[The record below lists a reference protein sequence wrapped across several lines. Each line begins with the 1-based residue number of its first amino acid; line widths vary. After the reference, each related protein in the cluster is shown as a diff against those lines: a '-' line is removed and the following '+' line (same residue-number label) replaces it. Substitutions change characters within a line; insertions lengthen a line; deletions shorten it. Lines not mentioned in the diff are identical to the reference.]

1 MSRTEIVSRGKSAFV
16 DGFELFDVKL
26 LNDIM
31 LRVAMGGRGDKAPV
45 LMVHGHPHTHVIWR
59 KVAPALAKD
68 RQVILVDLRGYGDST
83 KPESTPDHRPYSKRE
98 MARDLQLL
106 LQSLGIEQ
114 CDFVGHD
121 RGGRVGHRFA
131 LDWPELVRKAVFI
144 DIAPTATMYERTDK
158 EFASRYFW
166 WFFLIQPE
174 PFPEK
179 LINFD
184 PEYFLRHHIK
194 GQLKIE
200 GTLEENVFRR
210 HASPLHLT
218 YRVEYDTRG
227 GRTNVIRTLRVRPA
241 VTYYKLAALA
251 EIGYGLAKLLQGG
264 GACPERTGIYIYAC
278 YLAVCLGFLYCAEHC
293 FERRRYVAH
302 AQEIERR
309 FAAGIPK
316 EDLTKEKMRK
326 RGIVKSIKKKG

>member
-68 RQVILVDLRGYGDST
+68 RQVILVDLRGYGDSK

-106 LQSLGIEQ
+106 LQFLGIEQ

-144 DIAPTATMYERTDK
+144 DIAPTATVYERTDK
-158 EFASRYFW
+158 EFATRYFW

-200 GTLEENVFRR
+200 GTLEENVFQEYLRSYR
-210 HASPLHLT
+210 NPETIHAICEDYRAAATIDLADDKADADKRIEAPLHLLWG
-218 YRVEYDTRG
+218 RVARSASSMTLCRRG
-227 GRTNVIRTLRVRPA
+227 AIRR
-241 VTYYKLAALA
+241 
-251 EIGYGLAKLLQGG
+251 LL
-264 GACPERTGIYIYAC
+264 
-278 YLAVCLGFLYCAEHC
+278 
-293 FERRRYVAH
+293 
-302 AQEIERR
+302 
-309 FAAGIPK
+309 
-316 EDLTKEKMRK
+316 
-326 RGIVKSIKKKG
+326 

>member
-1 MSRTEIVSRGKSAFV
+1 MMSRTEIVSRGKSAFV

-31 LRVAMGGRGDKAPV
+31 LRVAMGGGGDKTPL

-59 KVAPALAKD
+59 KVAPAIAQD
-68 RQVILVDLRGYGDST
+68 RKVILVDLRGYGDST

-98 MARDLQLL
+98 VARDLQLL

-200 GTLEENVFRR
+200 GTLEENVFQEYLRSYR
-210 HASPLHLT
+210 NPETIHAICEDYRAAATIDLADDKADADKRIEAPLHLLWGARGT
-218 YRVEYDTRG
+218 VGKLYDVVQTWRDKATVVT
-227 GRTNVIRTLRVRPA
+227 GRALDCGHSPQEECPQEFLREIRL
-241 VTYYKLAALA
+241 
-251 EIGYGLAKLLQGG
+251 
-264 GACPERTGIYIYAC
+264 
-278 YLAVCLGFLYCAEHC
+278 FLD
-293 FERRRYVAH
+293 
-302 AQEIERR
+302 
-309 FAAGIPK
+309 GK
-316 EDLTKEKMRK
+316 E
-326 RGIVKSIKKKG
+326 

>member
-31 LRVAMGGRGDKAPV
+31 LRVAMGGRGDKAPL

-59 KVAPALAKD
+59 KVAPALSKD

-200 GTLEENVFRR
+200 GTLEENVFQEYLRSYR
-210 HASPLHLT
+210 NPETIHAICEDYRAAATIDLADDKVDADKRIEAPLHLLWGARGT
-218 YRVEYDTRG
+218 VGKLYDVAQTWRDKATVVT
-227 GRTNVIRTLRVRPA
+227 GRALDCGHSPQEECPQEFLREIRL
-241 VTYYKLAALA
+241 
-251 EIGYGLAKLLQGG
+251 
-264 GACPERTGIYIYAC
+264 
-278 YLAVCLGFLYCAEHC
+278 FLDS
-293 FERRRYVAH
+293 
-302 AQEIERR
+302 
-309 FAAGIPK
+309 K
-316 EDLTKEKMRK
+316 E
-326 RGIVKSIKKKG
+326 